1 MSFEVL
7 ERTPEVTP
15 LLVRL
20 YDTHNLYTL
29 AGNKGSDP
37 ATAELTAIMV
47 DLLNIPLSDKEGE
60 LITDVLLALMKQAEM
75 DLKTAL
81 AEQLSVMGNAPLRMI
96 LSLANDDI
104 RVADTV
110 LRNSP
115 VLQDLDLLYI
125 LQAKGVEHGRAMAH
139 RKALSAPVIDALADT
154 RDFEIAVNLSENY
167 GLTLTHHAYEIFTKM
182 AEMSPGL
189 ARPMLS
195 RNDLPRGIAQRIY
208 EFIGE
213 ELKAELTRRF
223 GPLGTEAAEPLD
235 NLVLEIS
242 GERDFDEISS
252 REHMIALAQR
262 QKEFGMLT
270 LSSIIATLRRG
281 QYATFFA
288 QFSVYASLPFEIT
301 KNLVKEPDG
310 AGLAMICKA
319 MDMMKADF
327 VNLYLLTERF
337 RKNARQMVTHSEL
350 GNIMSM
356 YERMRADEARRI
368 LDTKRH

>member
-29 AGNKGSDP
+29 AGNKGDDP
-37 ATAELTAIMV
+37 ATAELTTIMV
-47 DLLNIPLSDKEGE
+47 DLLSIPLSDKEGE
-60 LITDVLLALMKQAEM
+60 LITDVLLALMKQAET
-75 DLKTAL
+75 DLRIAL
-81 AEQLSVMGNAPLRMI
+81 AEQLSLMGNAPLRMI

-104 RVADTV
+104 RVADSV
-110 LRNSP
+110 LRNSV

-139 RKALSAPVIDALADT
+139 RKALSAPVIDALANT
-154 RDFEIAVNLSENY
+154 KDFEIAVNLSENN

-182 AEMSPGL
+182 AEDTPDL

-195 RNDLPRGIAQRIY
+195 RADLPQDIAQQIY
-208 EFIGE
+208 SFIGD
-213 ELKAELTRRF
+213 ELKAVLVQRF
-223 GPLGTEAAEPLD
+223 GALAEQAADILD
-235 NLVLEIS
+235 DLSLDMS
-242 GERDFDEISS
+242 GMRAFDEISS
-252 REHMIALAQR
+252 QEHMIALAQR

-270 LSSIIATLRRG
+270 LSSIISTLRRG

-288 QFSVYASLPFEIT
+288 QFSVYASLPFEVT

-310 AGLAMICKA
+310 AGIAMICKA
-319 MDMMKADF
+319 MGMMKADF
-327 VNLYLLTERF
+327 MNLYLLTERF

-350 GNIMSM
+350 GRIMSM
-356 YERMRADEARRI
+356 YERMRGDEARRI